1 MRRYSI
7 AALVFLPAVLK
18 AQVVVDYKEPP
29 KPEYYRPYK
38 LFIGPT
44 ADVLPGGTFWLYGGA
59 FFMNWS
65 EYGIGQGVFD
75 VGIADLV
82 EVKVSVG
89 RLLSNLST
97 GGANEFAT
105 AMRVKVLD
113 TRVLK
118 TGVELRLA
126 PVIGQTEEDTLVIRS
141 QDGTRYYYYP
151 LRRDFKSRSATLFVP
166 FTLYL
171 GKATLALGGSITQYG
186 TTIKIRGSLPDTSN
200 NCAGYEDFDCDLLK
214 ASYRSPAFRSSV
226 SEERSTF
233 YGGYGGVA
241 YRWKNNT
248 DLIAEVHML
257 PRVIYRTRPKNT
269 SDTLPPYKRW
279 ALENRYTDN
288 SFSPVILSFAGMRYS
303 MNRYLSIDAGIVLPY
318 DPSLKGQPF
327 DLLNAMI
334 HANINL
340 IFSLSD
346 VGRWASM

>member
-1 MRRYSI
+1 M
-7 AALVFLPAVLK
+7 LVSLPALLE
-18 AQVVVDYKEPP
+18 AQVVDYRAPA

-105 AMRVKVLD
+105 AMRIKVLD
-113 TRVLK
+113 TRFVK

-126 PVIGQTEEDTLVIRS
+126 PVIGQTEEDTLVIKGK
-141 QDGTRYYYYP
+141 DPGIYYYYP
-151 LRRDFKSRSATLFVP
+151 IRRDFRSRSATLFVP
-166 FTLYL
+166 LTFYL
-171 GKATLALGGSITQYG
+171 GKFTLAFGGSITQYG
-186 TTIKIRGSLPDTSN
+186 TTIKILSTLPDTSN
-200 NCAGYEDFDCDLLK
+200 NCAEYPDYDCDLLK
-214 ASYRSPAFRSSV
+214 SYYKSPAFRSSV

-233 YGGYGGVA
+233 YGGYGGIA
-241 YRWKNNT
+241 YRWKDNT
-248 DLIAEVHML
+248 DLITEVHML
-257 PRVIYRTRPKNT
+257 PRVIYRTRLKNT
-269 SDTLPPYKRW
+269 SDTLPTYKKW
-279 ALENRYTDN
+279 SLENRYTEN
-288 SFSPVILSFAGMRYS
+288 SFSPVVLAFAGMRYS
-303 MNRYLSIDAGIVLPY
+303 MNRYLSVDAGIVLPY
-318 DPSLKGQPF
+318 DPTLKSQPF

-334 HANINL
+334 HANLNL
-340 IFSLSD
+340 IFSLND
-346 VGRWASM
+346 VGRWLSP